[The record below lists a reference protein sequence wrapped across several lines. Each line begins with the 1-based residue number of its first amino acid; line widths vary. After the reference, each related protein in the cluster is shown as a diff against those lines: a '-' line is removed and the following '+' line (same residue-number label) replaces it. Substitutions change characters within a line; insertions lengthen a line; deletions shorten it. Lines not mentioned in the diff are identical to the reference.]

1 MTLGGIMDGGLV
13 TRKTKSGLEAWT
25 FISIPHPP
33 RRREGLGYIDLIID
47 HSFEMKPPAIRNPE
61 L

>member
-1 MTLGGIMDGGLV
+1 MDGGLV

-25 FISIPHPP
+25 FISIPHPS
-33 RRREGLGYIDLIID
+33 RRREGLSYIDLIID